1 MKNMIRRHAWKPGQ
15 RGVAA
20 VEMAVLLPVLLLFLA
35 ATLFLTR
42 YFWHYTVAQK
52 AAHDAARYLATVSQ
66 KEMKTASS
74 GGTGAPVVQIAQ
86 AIARKEIEELNPGPD
101 TPYVGVD
108 CKPVGCTGFVV
119 PTKIHV
125 VVQMMVVDELFSP
138 FTDFFLGEQ
147 HGVLL
152 TADVT
157 MRYVG
162 S

>member
-1 MKNMIRRHAWKPGQ
+1 MKNTICRQARKPGQ

-66 KEMKTASS
+66 KEMKTTGA
-74 GGTGAPVVQIAQ
+74 GGTGAPAVQIAW
-86 AIARKEIEELNPGPD
+86 AIARKELEELKPGPD
-101 TPYVGVD
+101 APFVSVE
-108 CKPVGCTGFVV
+108 CRPNPCSGFVV
-119 PTKIHV
+119 PSKV
-125 VVQMMVVDELFSP
+125 RVFVQMEVVDELFSP